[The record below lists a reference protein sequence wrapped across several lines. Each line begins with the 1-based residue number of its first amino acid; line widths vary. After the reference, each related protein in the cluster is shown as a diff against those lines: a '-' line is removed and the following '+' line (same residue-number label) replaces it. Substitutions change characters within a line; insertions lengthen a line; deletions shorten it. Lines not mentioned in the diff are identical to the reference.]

1 MGLFTRR
8 MDAAVGHAP
17 VKAAAGIGGA
27 NNYLSY
33 TVGGAE
39 LMALTNPT
47 ISRSRDLLA
56 SMIGSLELK
65 HYSRQWTGEKY
76 EEIYLPLEP
85 WMEQPDPKNTR
96 NFFMSNVFSD
106 LFFYGRAFAYVTTRY
121 ANGLPASLSWLPN
134 QNVSTPNQAGPQFF
148 GPSDEIEFNGILIDP
163 NNVCQ
168 FLSPTI
174 GIVYSGQRA
183 INTALYLDQAA
194 DRYAQ
199 LETPPGYL
207 QQVDG
212 EDMDGEFLGELAAAW
227 AAGRKNRAIGALS
240 RQIHFKE
247 YQNDPGTVVAQL
259 RSDQALDLA
268 RLCNIPA
275 YMVSA
280 PTKGA
285 SMTYQNAQQARQDLY
300 LFGAKPYMD
309 CIEQTL
315 SNFMLPRGRYVEFDL
330 EDWLGS
336 TDESNIPIEPPVG
349 EMA

>member
-8 MDAAVGHAP
+8 TEAAVGHAP
-17 VKAAAGIGGA
+17 VRAAAGIGGQ

-47 ISRSRDLLA
+47 ISRARDLLG

-65 HYSRQWTGEKY
+65 HYSKRWNGEGY
-76 EEIYLPLEP
+76 DEVYLPLEP
-85 WMEQPDPKNTR
+85 WMEQPDQKNTR
-96 NFFMSNVFSD
+96 NFFMTNIFSD
-106 LFFYGRAFAYVTTRY
+106 LFFYGRAFAYVSSRY
-121 ANGLPASLSWLPN
+121 SNGLPASLEWLPN
-134 QNVSTPNQAGPQFF
+134 QNISTPNQTGPQFF
-148 GPSDEIEFNGILIDP
+148 GPSDEIEFNGIMIDSA
-163 NNVCQ
+163 NVCQ
-168 FLSPTI
+168 FLSPSI

-212 EDMDGEFLGELAAAW
+212 EDMDAEFLGDLAAAW
-227 AAGRKNRAIGALS
+227 AAGRKTRAIGALS
-240 RQIHFKE
+240 RQIQFKE
-247 YQNDPGTVVAQL
+247 YQQDPGQTVAQL
-259 RSDQALDLA
+259 RSDQSLDLA

-315 SNFMLPRGRYVEFDL
+315 SNFMLPRGRYVEFNIEYWGSMD
-330 EDWLGS
+330 ES
-336 TDESNIPIEPPVG
+336 TDTTDTPES